1 MISVFEILV
10 LQRFI
15 LSFNCIVVVCAEY
28 KSVLPE
34 CPHPLLYNRK
44 EKRQCSRHFA
54 KPSPKKD
61 LHRNF

>member
-15 LSFNCIVVVCAEY
+15 LSFSSIVGVYAEY

-34 CPHPLLYNRK
+34 CPHPLSYNGK
-44 EKRQCSRHFA
+44 EKRQCSRQFA
-54 KPSPKKD
+54 KPSSKNDLRKK
-61 LHRNF
+61 F